1 MKFSIEQLVERLTSE
16 LGVDAVS
23 ADPVS
28 LTAHAVDGKIAK
40 LLCRPASAAD
50 VTAALR
56 ICCEAQAI
64 VIPWGG
70 GTAMAL
76 GNAPRRA
83 DVVMDLKKLDRV
95 IEHDPANLTATVQ
108 SGMTLSAVLSA
119 LAAHKQFVP
128 FDPPLSER
136 ATVGGIVA
144 ANLNGPRR
152 SFYGSVRDLV
162 IGMKVALVNG
172 ELIKAGGKV
181 VKNVAGYDMCKLF
194 VGSLGTLGIITETTL
209 RVAPV
214 AESAA
219 TVIAS
224 GDLPRVRQFTEEL
237 FRSSLLP
244 AAVTLINDR
253 PVQNWRAAVWCEG
266 FSETVAR
273 HRRDLENLANRVGAS
288 AEILLNET
296 HQVFW
301 SEIRDFPL
309 QQNRLVCRVTLP
321 RAALFE
327 FIQKFQIWGA
337 PAIVADAA
345 AGTLWFAYQPKK
357 SAAKK
362 FAELES
368 MAQAQS
374 GHAVLFAAPAEL
386 KQGIEVWGSSPPA
399 MSLMR
404 EIKRQFD
411 PNELLN
417 PGRFIG
423 DL

>member
-1 MKFSIEQLVERLTSE
+1 MKLSIEQLAERLTSE
-16 LGVDAVS
+16 LGADAVS
-23 ADPVS
+23 TDPGL

-40 LLCRPASAAD
+40 LLCRPASAAE

-56 ICCEAQAI
+56 ICAEAQAI
-64 VIPWGG
+64 LIPWGG

-76 GNAPRRA
+76 GNTPRHA
-83 DVVMDLKKLDRV
+83 DVVVDLKRLDRV

-108 SGMTLSAVLSA
+108 SGMTLSTAQSA

-128 FDPPLSER
+128 LDPPFPER

-152 SFYGSVRDLV
+152 TFYGSPRDLV
-162 IGMKVALVNG
+162 IGMKVALANG

-224 GDLPRVRQFTEEL
+224 GDLATVRQFTEEL

-266 FSETVAR
+266 FGETVAR

-321 RAALFE
+321 RATLFE

-362 FAELES
+362 FSELES
-368 MAQAQS
+368 LAQAQR

>member
-1 MKFSIEQLVERLTSE
+1 MKLSIEQLIERLTSE
-16 LGVDAVS
+16 LGVDAVNT
-23 ADPVS
+23 DPGLLAS
-28 LTAHAVDGKIAK
+28 HAVDGKIAK
-40 LLCRPASAAD
+40 LLCRPASAAE

-56 ICCEAQAI
+56 TCAEAQAI

-108 SGMTLSAVLSA
+108 SGMTLSAAQSA
-119 LAAHKQFVP
+119 LAAHKQFIP
-128 FDPPLSER
+128 FDPPFPER

-152 SFYGSVRDLV
+152 TFYGSARDLV
-162 IGMKVALVNG
+162 IGMKVALANG

-194 VGSLGTLGIITETTL
+194 VGSLGTLGIITEATL
-209 RVAPV
+209 RVTPV

-219 TVIAS
+219 TVIVS
-224 GDLPRVRQFTEEL
+224 GDLPTVRRFTEEL

-266 FSETVAR
+266 FDETVAR
-273 HRRDLENLANRVGAS
+273 HRRDLENLAHRIGAS

-301 SEIRDFPL
+301 NGIRDFPL
-309 QQNRLVCRVTLP
+309 GQDHLVCRVALP

-327 FIQKFQIWGA
+327 FIQKFQVWGT

-345 AGTLWFAYQPKK
+345 VGTLWFAYQPKK
-357 SAAKK
+357 SAAKR
-362 FAELES
+362 FTELES
-368 MAQAQS
+368 MAQALG
-374 GHAVLFAAPAEL
+374 GHAVLFTATAEL
-386 KQGIEVWGSSPPA
+386 KQGIEVWGSSPA
-399 MSLMR
+399 AISLVR

-417 PGRFIG
+417 PGRFVG
-423 DL
+423 NL